1 MGVGRTMAL
10 KSTRYRKVE
19 PAALNRRSVARHN
32 VQICRAS
39 LERSNRTPILA
50 NLVDISVYGC
60 RLEADAV
67 FSEGEEIQVNVAA
80 FDSVK
85 AIVVWQK
92 VKQAGC
98 RFTDAL
104 DPEILRRL
112 TLVS

>member
-1 MGVGRTMAL
+1 MAL

-19 PAALNRRSVARHN
+19 PAALNRRAVPRHN
-32 VQICRAS
+32 VKIRRAS
-39 LERSNRTPILA
+39 LNRSNRNAISA
-50 NLVDISVYGC
+50 DLVDISVYGC

-80 FDSVK
+80 FDTVK
-85 AIVVWQK
+85 AVVVWQK